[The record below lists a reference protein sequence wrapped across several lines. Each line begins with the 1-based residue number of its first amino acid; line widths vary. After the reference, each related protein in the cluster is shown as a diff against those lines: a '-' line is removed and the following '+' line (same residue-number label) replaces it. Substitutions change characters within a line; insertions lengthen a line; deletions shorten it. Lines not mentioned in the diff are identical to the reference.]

1 MMNQRTA
8 TVQTVLNILADRGVV
23 FELNG
28 SVAIKSVLNSDDKG
42 KILDEMCAMYVRGE
56 YIITTEPKGA
66 ELRKY
71 VSGLINNWITKA
83 PEFNGGKKHEIKNP
97 GSRAGAS
104 NPEVKNMRLLLDQV
118 SDPETKALIQA
129 EIDKKTQPKEKATI
143 DASFLPESLRHLVK

>member
-8 TVQTVLNILADRGVV
+8 AVQTVLNILADRGVV
-23 FELNG
+23 YELNG
-28 SVAIKSVLNSDDKG
+28 VQTVKSFLNADDKT
-42 KILDEMCAMYVRGE
+42 KIIDEMCAMYVRGE

-83 PEFNGGKKHEIKNP
+83 PEFNGGNKHVIKNP

-129 EIDKKTQPKEKATI
+129 EIDARTQPKATATI